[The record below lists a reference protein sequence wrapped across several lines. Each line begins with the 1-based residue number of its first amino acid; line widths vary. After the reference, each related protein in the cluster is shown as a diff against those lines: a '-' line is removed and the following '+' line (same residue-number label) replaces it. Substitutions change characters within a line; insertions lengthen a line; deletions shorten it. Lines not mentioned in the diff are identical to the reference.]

1 MPVNPP
7 HPKAL
12 LILGMH
18 RSGTSAV
25 TRVVNLLGAD
35 IGKNILLPGEGN
47 SEGFWEHH
55 EAMETNHYLLE
66 AFGRTWFDI
75 RPLPAGWME
84 QRPGQDALA
93 RIKTLVQNEFATQPV
108 VAVKDPRMCL
118 TAPVW
123 IEAFQACGYEVQ
135 CLFVVRDPR
144 EVADS
149 LQARENWPR
158 EPAFLLWSHYMAEA
172 ILATRQCKRALI
184 TYDQLLH
191 DWRSTMRHV
200 SDKLSLAWPIA
211 EDHAAADIDAFLHKG
226 HRHHVSKDDNA
237 LDGMPPF
244 VASFYKN
251 CLAVAK
257 GSSDWNVLDH
267 SALTLHMI
275 SELYTPHLDNL
286 ISQHES
292 AEKQLTAKVQAFENL
307 LRNIVS
313 NMQPKS

>member
-1 MPVNPP
+1 
-7 HPKAL
+7 
-12 LILGMH
+12 MH
-18 RSGTSAV
+18 RSGTSAL

-35 IGKNILLPGEGN
+35 IGKNILLPGQGN

-55 EAMETNHYLLE
+55 AAMETNHYLLE

-75 RPLPAGWME
+75 RRLPQGWLQQHPARE
-84 QRPGQDALA
+84 AVA
-93 RIKTLVQNEFATQPV
+93 RIKTIIRDEFPAQPL
-108 VAVKDPRMCL
+108 VAVKDPRICL

-123 IEAFQACGYEVQ
+123 IEAFQASGYEVQ
-135 CLFVVRDPR
+135 CLFLVRDPR

-149 LQARENWPR
+149 LQAREKWPR
-158 EPAFLLWSHYMAEA
+158 EPAFLLWAHYMAEA
-172 ILATRQCKRALI
+172 ILATRQCRRALV

-200 SDKLSLAWPIA
+200 SSALSSPWPLD
-211 EDHAAADIDAFLHKG
+211 ENQAAAEIDAFLHKG
-226 HRHHVSKDDNA
+226 HRHHVITDDKA

-244 VASFYKN
+244 VANFYAN
-251 CLAVAK
+251 CLAVAN
-257 GSSDWNVLDH
+257 GSNDWNVLDH

-286 ISQHES
+286 ISQHETV
-292 AEKQLTAKVQAFENL
+292 EHQLNAKVQAFENL
-307 LRNIVS
+307 LKTIVS